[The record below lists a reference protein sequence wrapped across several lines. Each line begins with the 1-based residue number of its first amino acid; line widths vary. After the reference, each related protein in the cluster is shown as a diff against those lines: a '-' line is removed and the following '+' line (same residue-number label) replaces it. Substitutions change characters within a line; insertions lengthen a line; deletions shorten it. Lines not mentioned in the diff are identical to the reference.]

1 MGVRR
6 VGAGVAAR
14 TGAEAGVL
22 VALPAEVGLDQ
33 EVPVEAGLQG
43 ASLVPRLRLARVMS
57 HAAGLGRARRIARGA
72 AVSPRIVPMVLLV
85 ARLKG
90 FGRRVGVSLRI
101 VWTPADV

>member
-1 MGVRR
+1 MGARR
-6 VGAGVAAR
+6 VEVGVAAR
-14 TGAEAGVL
+14 TGAGAGAL
-22 VALPAEVGLDQ
+22 VALPAKVGQDQ
-33 EVPVEAGLQG
+33 EVPAEAGLQG

-72 AVSPRIVPMVLLV
+72 AVSPPIVPMVLLV

-90 FGRRVGVSLRI
+90 FGRRVGASLRI